1 VALNTNQSI
10 RYESIYFFKQIWPQ
24 GEFPLI
30 PVGRMVLNRNPKNY
44 FADVEQIA
52 FSPIHMIP
60 GIEASPDKMLQV
72 SLTLTCSYDSRN
84 CGYFVQTLQ
93 CFHLKPGTGAFHWLL
108 L

>member
-1 VALNTNQSI
+1 MLGKFIAGDFCSHHDVAEILLKVALNTNQSI

-60 GIEASPDKMLQV
+60 GIV
-72 SLTLTCSYDSRN
+72 S
-84 CGYFVQTLQ
+84 
-93 CFHLKPGTGAFHWLL
+93 WM
-108 L
+108 

>member
-1 VALNTNQSI
+1 MVGVMMFNATFNNITANQSI

-52 FSPIHMIP
+52 FCHQMTN
-60 GIEASPDKMLQV
+60 LQ
-72 SLTLTCSYDSRN
+72 N
-84 CGYFVQTLQ
+84 
-93 CFHLKPGTGAFHWLL
+93 
-108 L
+108 